1 MPGEVEGTP
10 GFRPEGTAWGRVV
23 GGTLGCPPMLGV
35 SHAELF
41 TQALPPQRVPLLLQ
55 LLWQDLQDL
64 PGVIEVLRNL
74 WGCVAQ
80 HGLVPLSPH
89 QGPCKHP
96 GQL

>member
-1 MPGEVEGTP
+1 MPGEVEGTT
-10 GFRPEGTAWGRVV
+10 GLRLEGTAWGREVWDTLESSPHA
-23 GGTLGCPPMLGV
+23 GGVPRRAVHSG
-35 SHAELF
+35 F
-41 TQALPPQRVPLLLQ
+41 PPQRVPLLLQ

-89 QGPCKHP
+89 QAPCKHP

>member
-1 MPGEVEGTP
+1 MP
-10 GFRPEGTAWGRVV
+10 
-23 GGTLGCPPMLGV
+23 GV
-35 SHAELF
+35 SHTELF
-41 TQALPPQRVPLLLQ
+41 TQAFPPQRVPLLLQ